1 MLGESR
7 AFVFSLN
14 AAAWES
20 SSLRGSVMDL
30 TPLRRYRDYR
40 LLYIAQSVSFL
51 GTMMT
56 YVALPYQMFQ
66 LTHSSLHVGLLGVAE
81 LIPLLLTAFIGGA
94 LADSVDRRRMVI
106 VTDVLLA
113 GGSLALGLLAWQ
125 GAPPV
130 WSLYLLAGF
139 MSGMSGLQRPS
150 IDALLPRLLP
160 RDQLMAAAALNSFRG
175 SFIMIVGP
183 AVAGLLIASMGL
195 AFTYAIDVVSYAGAL
210 VCIVMIR
217 TTGALEKAEPPTLE
231 SIREGFRYA
240 RSRQELIGTYV
251 VDFVAMIFGMPM
263 ALFPALSERLGGP
276 GVLGILY
283 ASPAVGAFIASVT
296 SRWTRKV
303 TRHGLAV
310 TIAAAVW
317 GIAIIIFGF
326 TDSIVPASLFL
337 AIAGGADAVSG
348 IFRSTMW
355 NQTIPDNLR
364 GRLAGIEMVSYMSGP
379 MLGHLE
385 AGLVAAAFGVRASVV
400 SGGVLCVVGVVLCGV
415 VLPKFIAYDAG
426 EFQRRQT
433 DPGVDLPAPSAV
445 E

>member
-1 MLGESR
+1 
-7 AFVFSLN
+7 
-14 AAAWES
+14 
-20 SSLRGSVMDL
+20 MDF
-30 TPLRRYRDYR
+30 TPLRRHRDYR

-51 GTMMT
+51 GSMMT
-56 YVALPYQMFQ
+56 YVALPYQMYQ
-66 LTHSSLHVGLLGVAE
+66 LTHSSLLVGLLGVAE
-81 LIPLLLTAFIGGA
+81 LVPLLLTAFIGGA

-106 VTDVLLA
+106 VTDIFLA
-113 GGSLALGLLAWQ
+113 AGSIALGLLAWY

-130 WSLYLLAGF
+130 WSLYVLAGF
-139 MSGMSGLQRPS
+139 MSGMNGLQRPS

-160 RDQLMAAAALNSFRG
+160 RDELMAAAALNSFRG

-183 AVAGLLIASMGL
+183 AIGGVLIASMGL
-195 AFTYAIDVVSYAGAL
+195 AVTYTIDAISYLVAL
-210 VCIVMIR
+210 GCIVMIR
-217 TTGALEKAEPPTLE
+217 TATAHEKSEPPTLD

-263 ALFPALSERLGGP
+263 ALFPAMSEKLGGP
-276 GVLGILY
+276 EVLGILY

-317 GIAIIIFGF
+317 GVAIIIFGF
-326 TDSIVPASLFL
+326 TDSLLPASFFL
-337 AIAGGADAVSG
+337 ALAGGADAVSG

-385 AGLVAAAFGVRASVV
+385 AGLAAAAFGVRASVV
-400 SGGVLCVVGVVLCGV
+400 SGGVLCVVGVIVCGIL
-415 VLPKFIAYDAG
+415 LPKFIAYDAE
-426 EFQRRQT
+426 EFKRR
-433 DPGVDLPAPSAV
+433 AV
-445 E
+445 G